1 MKATNVSAL
10 SRGRS
15 QYGFSPMITVLPVV
29 LSNLPSMLAVFA
41 EVEAITCT
49 PAGKL
54 KAGRVLAKLDL

>member
-1 MKATNVSAL
+1 
-10 SRGRS
+10 
-15 QYGFSPMITVLPVV
+15 
-29 LSNLPSMLAVFA
+29 MLAVFA